1 MTLPWLTIFGVLLTG
16 LAAATSLGMLL
27 FPERW
32 GRLEAW
38 AYGGARR
45 PWWVWAL
52 AGVLFALWGL
62 GALDFALRQNTGR
75 IWAGW
80 ALVVGVPALWAVKS
94 AALVFNTTGRSI
106 VSGISDPCSWRK
118 IGLARLPIA
127 LGLAALV
134 WFA

>member
-1 MTLPWLTIFGVLLTG
+1 MTLAWLMIFGVVLTG

-32 GRLEAW
+32 SRFEIW

-45 PWWVWAL
+45 PWPVWAL
-52 AGVLFALWGL
+52 AGGLLAVWGL
-62 GALDFALRQNTGR
+62 AAVDFALRQDTGR
-75 IWAGW
+75 TWAGW

-94 AALVFNTTGRSI
+94 VALVFNPAGRAV
-106 VSGISDPCSWRK
+106 VSGISDPRSWRK